1 MHVFITG
8 GTRGIGRA
16 LVREFCQKGHRVSFT
31 GTTQEG
37 IMKAVVDVD
46 GEVKGYVLDVRDKAQ
61 IEAVAKKA
69 IDAFGPID
77 IWINNA
83 GVPQEG
89 HKYIVDLPQDN
100 TDRVIDVN
108 VKGMIYGTQVALS
121 FMTKQNHGIV
131 YNMEGLGS
139 NGMIIRGEVLYGG
152 SKRFLTYFSKG
163 VNKELKNSNV
173 QVGTLQPGMVFTSF
187 LLDNMSEEGM
197 PIARILGSHPEQV
210 ARFLVKKMLNGK
222 RKIAYLTNWRMIGR
236 FVKYPFVR
244 QNKDVHPT

>member
-8 GTRGIGRA
+8 GTRGIGHA
-16 LVREFCQKGHRVSFT
+16 LVREFCQKGHNISFT
-31 GTTQEG
+31 GTTEQG
-37 IMKAVVDVD
+37 VKDAVVKTD
-46 GEVKGYVLDVRDKAQ
+46 GHVRGFVLDVRDKDQ
-61 IEAVAKKA
+61 ISKVAKLA
-69 IDAFGPID
+69 IDMFGPID

-89 HKYIVDLPQDN
+89 HKYIGDLSRDN

-108 VKGMIYGTQVALS
+108 IKGMVYSTQVALE
-121 FMTKQNHGIV
+121 FMRKQNYGIV

-139 NGMIIRGEVLYGG
+139 NGMIIAGEVLYGG

-163 VNKELKNSNV
+163 ANKELKKTNV
-173 QVGTLQPGMVFTSF
+173 QVGTLQPGMVFTTF
-187 LLDNMSEEGM
+187 LLDNMSEQGM
-197 PIARILGSHPEQV
+197 TIARILGSHPEQV
-210 ARFLVKKMLNGK
+210 ASFLVKKMLKGK
-222 RKIAYLTNWRMIGR
+222 RKVAYLTNWRMIGR